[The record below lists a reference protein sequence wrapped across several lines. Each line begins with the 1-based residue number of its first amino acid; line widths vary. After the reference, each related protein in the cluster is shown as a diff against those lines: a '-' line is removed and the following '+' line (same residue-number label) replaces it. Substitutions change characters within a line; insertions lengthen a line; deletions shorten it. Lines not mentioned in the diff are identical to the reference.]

1 MKVLLYTLGGL
12 AVGTGIF
19 FAIRS
24 QITPHFSIE
33 RTDNLTKSGEFIFS
47 GIKNSFG
54 IGQGKSVSGR
64 NGFGV
69 TTGSDDGKTVYFK
82 LYKNGTF
89 VADLQRVSFS

>member
-1 MKVLLYTLGGL
+1 MKALLYTLGGL

-24 QITPHFSIE
+24 QITPNFYIE
-33 RTDNLTKSGEFIFS
+33 EVDNLTKTGKFVFS

-54 IGQGKSVSGR
+54 IGSSKSVVGR
-64 NGFGV
+64 NGFVV

-82 LYKNGTF
+82 LYKNGNF
-89 VADLQRVSFS
+89 VADLKRISF